1 MTDPETDA
9 ADSGAAARSSIGRL
23 FGKRYRIDRELGS
36 GGLGTVFVARHA
48 TLDRDVAV
56 KLMRDDIAARP
67 EYRERFEREARA
79 LAQLRHPNI
88 VTVLDFGVEEDTS
101 FLVME
106 LAEGRTLDRFV
117 VEESPSIELA
127 IAIVRQLLR
136 ALAYAHANKII
147 HRDLKPANLIV
158 RKLTES
164 SVHVVVLDFGLAK
177 IVDDT
182 NPALT
187 QKGAILG
194 TSAYMAPEQASGGN
208 AKPSL
213 DVYAAGLIA
222 FETFTGRRPFLETD
236 RGALLRAQVAT
247 PPPLPSSIRP
257 ELAEIAGLDAFL
269 LRALEKKPTNRF
281 VDAGQMLEA
290 FERIVGASTASE
302 SRVIPRGPSSPDL
315 GRFTPSSVPR
325 ESSVPTTPTGPTL
338 PQAALGSAVAAQTP
352 TGSTPSAHLGP
363 APAASS
369 SPASRPRASVLIGV
383 SVLGLLGIAM
393 IAVGAWVY
401 VHRDAP
407 PPPPVPTIALP
418 AIAVP
423 TPGAGAS
430 PLSGEPPDEL
440 AVLHR
445 TILAGGL
452 PSRSALQTLY
462 RYNASHPDD
471 ARGYLLLGRTST
483 DRRWFSDATDA
494 YEEACEREP
503 RSGFDERL
511 RADLVRFARLDRFGP
526 KAADLVVS
534 CVGAPAIPIV
544 ETAITEAESDEQRE
558 RLTSLR
564 DRLRRIR

>member
-1 MTDPETDA
+1 MTNSEPDENRPSA
-9 ADSGAAARSSIGRL
+9 VPRSSIGRL

-106 LAEGRTLDRFV
+106 LAEGRTLDVFV
-117 VEESPSIELA
+117 AEEKPNLELA

-136 ALAYAHANKII
+136 ALAYAHGQKII

-158 RKLTES
+158 RKLTET

-177 IVDDT
+177 IVDDG

-194 TSAYMAPEQASGGN
+194 TPAYMAPEQASGGT

-236 RGALLRAQVAT
+236 RGALLRSQVAT
-247 PPPLPSSIRP
+247 PPPMPSSIRS
-257 ELAEIAGLDAFL
+257 ELTEIAGLDAFL

-281 VDAGQMLEA
+281 ADAGQMLEA
-290 FERIVGASTASE
+290 FERIVGVGTASE
-302 SRVIPRGPSSPDL
+302 SRSLPRAASSPDL
-315 GRFTPSSVPR
+315 SPFLPASAPGIAQGALDTAVKAAPR
-325 ESSVPTTPTGPTL
+325 AS
-338 PQAALGSAVAAQTP
+338 
-352 TGSTPSAHLGP
+352 STPSTQLGAAP
-363 APAASS
+363 APPAPRISPTAAST
-369 SPASRPRASVLIGV
+369 ASRAPTVIGI
-383 SVLGLLGIAM
+383 SILGFVGLGM
-393 IAVGAWVY
+393 IALGAWAY
-401 VHRDAP
+401 IGRDAP
-407 PPPPVPTIALP
+407 PAPAVPTITLPQLALP
-418 AIAVP
+418 PA
-423 TPGAGAS
+423 GEGAS
-430 PLSGEPPDEL
+430 PLDRGVPSEL
-440 AVLHR
+440 EVLHR
-445 TILAGGL
+445 TILAGGV
-452 PSRSALQTLY
+452 PSRNALQDLY
-462 RYNASHPDD
+462 RYNTTHPDD
-471 ARGYLLLGRTST
+471 ARGLLLLGRTAT

-494 YEEACEREP
+494 YEAACEREP
-503 RSGFDERL
+503 ASSTDPRL
-511 RADLVRFARLDRFGP
+511 REDLVRFARLDRFGP
-526 KAADLVVS
+526 KAADVLVR
-534 CVGAPAIPIV
+534 CVGAPAVPAV
-544 ETAITEAESDEQRE
+544 EAAIEAAESDDQRG
-558 RLTSLR
+558 RLEALLR
-564 DRLRRIR
+564 RLRRIR